1 MLNLCLIV
9 AHGTDGQRGGI
20 DLAALAPVPD
30 FTVPVT
36 FFAQAVPH
44 PGVKLFALALRT
56 EEAWVAA
63 QHLVVA
69 VAGDMAKSLVDV
81 DDVGLRVGDGD
92 AFARM
97 AENAGG
103 KQEFFVRQ
111 FSFGDFAKSG
121 SNGWLAVVNHPGTL
135 DFDVDGA

>member
-44 PGVKLFALALRT
+44 PGVKLFALARRA

-63 QHLVVA
+63 QHLVAA

-81 DDVGLRVGDGD
+81 DDVGPVSYTHLRAHETV
-92 AFARM
+92 
-97 AENAGG
+97 
-103 KQEFFVRQ
+103 
-111 FSFGDFAKSG
+111 
-121 SNGWLAVVNHPGTL
+121 L
-135 DFDVDGA
+135 DLVCRLLLEKK